1 MPPPR
6 GSAAILSN
14 RARRAGSESASSTS
28 GRLCA
33 DVIEEIEG
41 ATSEPGRRRHTAALS
56 AVIAWVALAMLVMV
70 VVGPGP
76 FGAPPLRASP
86 APSESGEL
94 MFYGSSPIAQLRVDP
109 SVASECADG
118 TKLTSPILVAVEM
131 DSGRVFAPN
140 ADGRTGR
147 SVPGVLVPAQT
158 SWLTVICAT
167 PETWRP
173 WRITAR

>member
-1 MPPPR
+1 
-6 GSAAILSN
+6 
-14 RARRAGSESASSTS
+14 
-28 GRLCA
+28 
-33 DVIEEIEG
+33 VIEEIEG
-41 ATSEPGRRRHTAALS
+41 ATSEPGRRRHTVALS

-118 TKLTSPILVAVEM
+118 TKLTPPILVDVEM

-147 SVPGVLVPAQT
+147 PVAWGVLAPAQT
-158 SWLTVICAT
+158 SWLSWLTVICAT